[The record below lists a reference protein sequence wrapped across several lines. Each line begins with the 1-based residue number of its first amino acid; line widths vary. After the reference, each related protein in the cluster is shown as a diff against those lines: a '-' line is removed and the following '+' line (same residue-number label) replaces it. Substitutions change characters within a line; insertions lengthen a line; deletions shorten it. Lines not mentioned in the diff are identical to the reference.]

1 MVSFN
6 YQSHGLQ
13 SLGQKIGKDY
23 DNALRELQDQLS
35 KGISLNELQTSHLTA
50 RTKSVIENREQ
61 ARTSTPFSYQRR
73 HNVEEWLQKNS
84 EGHARRTNLP
94 SSALM
99 DLLEKSVGRV
109 DVTSKQSYHL
119 RNYDIVLT
127 KIMNGNYHV
136 LVAANTKGTT
146 VLHWGVAKS
155 NLEEWLPP
163 PPEILPVNSKLVS
176 DAYGSPFPNHM
187 DFGTRCPVGR
197 DGEGF
202 VKWLLDEIS
211 QRERG

>member
-119 RNYDIVLT
+119 RNYDIVVRFLAIISIMLKKSTRFESNMPCFLVLT

-155 NLEEWLPP
+155 NLEEWL
-163 PPEILPVNSKLVS
+163 
-176 DAYGSPFPNHM
+176 
-187 DFGTRCPVGR
+187 VGR